1 MLHFVRWL
9 DKMSRGRGA
18 CPPPLG
24 QSVPAGTARQ
34 KSIPVYH
41 PRREMGSPS
50 PLPVKPKKAPV
61 ILTRKMASAGWW
73 VPYSVFDM
81 GKAQPICRAYKIIY
95 PCIPST
101 IHSSTISQKFIS
113 YLGCRLLN
121 HNVALQLSQS
131 DKSTATYP
139 PIPEPNI
146 PKVVGR

>member
-1 MLHFVRWL
+1 MALRVKPEAAGL
-9 DKMSRGRGA
+9 ALRGRLR
-18 CPPPLG
+18 LG
-24 QSVPAGTARQ
+24 VG
-34 KSIPVYH
+34 V
-41 PRREMGSPS
+41 G
-50 PLPVKPKKAPV
+50 V
-61 ILTRKMASAGWW
+61 
-73 VPYSVFDM
+73 
-81 GKAQPICRAYKIIY
+81 GKAVLVRGGGLPSGIGSDLLLFLRGKFLVFLVVHGLRSFHFLHEKGAACWPCLIY

-113 YLGCRLLN
+113 YSGCRLLN

>member
-1 MLHFVRWL
+1 MLGFLSSWKGQRHIPFRPARIP
-9 DKMSRGRGA
+9 KCPAA
-18 CPPPLG
+18 CR
-24 QSVPAGTARQ
+24 VVTDCFTASNTFNRQ
-34 KSIPVYH
+34 VFPEI
-41 PRREMGSPS
+41 R
-50 PLPVKPKKAPV
+50 KAPV